1 MNTTRRRA
9 EVLQYDD
16 NLQIERR
23 IAEQIIEAVNRLQL
37 PLILDQLTEGRG
49 NCFPIAILQ
58 QCRRPEINK
67 QLKPVPKML
76 VRTLRTGPRHKALR
90 YSVISFIK
98 TSDHPRIRQFRH
110 QYEELDGSANNET
123 WDNYWKRMLR
133 DGTWVDYWFVQ
144 ATA

>member
-23 IAEQIIEAVNRLQL
+23 IADEIMETVNRVQL

-58 QCRRPEINK
+58 QCRRPEINQ
-67 QLKPVPKML
+67 QLKPIPKML
-76 VRTLRTGPRHKALR
+76 VRTLRTGP
-90 YSVISFIK
+90 
-98 TSDHPRIRQFRH
+98 
-110 QYEELDGSANNET
+110 G
-123 WDNYWKRMLR
+123 
-133 DGTWVDYWFVQ
+133 
-144 ATA
+144 